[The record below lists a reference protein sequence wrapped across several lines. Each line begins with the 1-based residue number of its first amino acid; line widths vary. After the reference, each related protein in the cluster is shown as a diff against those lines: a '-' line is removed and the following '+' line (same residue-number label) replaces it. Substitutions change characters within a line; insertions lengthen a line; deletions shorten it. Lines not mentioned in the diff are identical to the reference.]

1 MGQAADDTKQR
12 HGQDRKRID
21 LDQDYELRY
30 WTRELGV
37 TEEELK
43 QAVRAAGT
51 QIDTVRRYL
60 DKH

>member
-1 MGQAADDTKQR
+1 MADDTKQR

-51 QIDTVRRYL
+51 QIETVRRYL

>member
-1 MGQAADDTKQR
+1 MADDTKQR

>member
-1 MGQAADDTKQR
+1 MADDTKQR
-12 HGQDRKRID
+12 HGQDRNRID

>member
-1 MGQAADDTKQR
+1 MADDTKQR
-12 HGQDRKRID
+12 HGQDRNRID

-51 QIDTVRRYL
+51 QIETVRRYL